1 MDKAIQ
7 YHFNKD
13 IKEKIQLDNGWK
25 ESWLL
30 TLSDNQKVVF
40 RAYSDYEDRFER
52 EKFFYDTVNKKI
64 GRICP
69 EVYVVDGTCEYYHKS
84 YQISEYIE
92 GKVLRYYLQEEF
104 NDQQKKEIYH
114 KVGETIARINKI
126 EIDLNHTYVVNGYSW
141 QSYYMNELLQT
152 QLNRIVKNE
161 LINTEEIEKICD
173 NMREKKIA
181 HSLSFLHRD
190 IRPDNL
196 IYNNGKLFVIDAE
209 TCEFGD
215 PLNELAR
222 INLEWH
228 FWEMYDCLLNGYKSV
243 MNIDTD
249 SELFFYYQLEWLG
262 ELLDMHYNH
271 GCMNS
276 TTPYFLKKFNEIKD
290 RLTSIYHY

>member
-1 MDKAIQ
+1 MEKAIKF
-7 YHFNKD
+7 YFNRD
-13 IKEKIQLDNGWK
+13 IKEKIQLNNGWK

-30 TLSDNQKVVF
+30 VLSDNQKVVF
-40 RAYSDYEDRFER
+40 RAYSNYKDRFER
-52 EKFFYDTVNKKI
+52 EKFFYDTVNKRIKK
-64 GRICP
+64 ICP

-92 GKVLRYYLQEEF
+92 GNVLRYCLQEEF
-104 NDQQKKEIYH
+104 NDKQKREIYY
-114 KVGETIARINKI
+114 KIGETIAQINSI
-126 EIDLNHTYVVNGYSW
+126 EVDSNHIYVANGYSW
-141 QSYYMNELLQT
+141 PSYYMNKLLKT
-152 QLNRIVKNE
+152 QLTRIVKNE
-161 LINTEEIEKICD
+161 LIKIEEIEKICD
-173 NMREKKIA
+173 KMRVKKIR

-196 IYNNGKLFVIDAE
+196 IYSNGNLFVIDAE

-228 FWEMYDCLLNGYKSV
+228 FWEMYDCLFDGYKSV

-249 SELFFYYQLEWLG
+249 SDLFLYYQLEWLG

-271 GCMNS
+271 GCMSS

-290 RLTSIYHY
+290 KLISVN